1 MQFFANR
8 RNEITRQWQ
17 RGRRVANKIFAN
29 GDVMQDS
36 KIQILGE
43 PEGAR
48 PISQVNFAQIRA
60 PGIMAFQGQL
70 FCSNRDSCFS
80 DSPEQDPQ
88 IPGNS

>member
-1 MQFFANR
+1 MA
-8 RNEITRQWQ
+8 TWAS
-17 RGRRVANKIFAN
+17 VANKIFAN
-29 GDVMQDS
+29 GDASDVMQDS

-70 FCSNRDSCFS
+70 FCSNRDSRFG
-80 DSPEQDPQ
+80 DSPKKQDPK